1 MREGEVQHFLHFL
14 STQKKVA
21 RSRASPNRDPVVF
34 HFFFLGSHTA
44 FGQPLSPRWALNV
57 IGKRLICHLILILNI
72 DGAYSNQRGGVLSS
86 YTTHNCERRRRN
98 VFHPAPLTIHNLRTA
113 SPVGHR
119 RSTAGLDYDAHTRG
133 TRTPG
138 GTSRRAAGV
147 APGAFL
153 RDSRAS
159 LKRAA
164 KFNLCRI
171 DCYRSL
177 IRSITP
183 GVFSCNH

>member
-1 MREGEVQHFLHFL
+1 MDLQNYSERYEKPVTF
-14 STQKKVA
+14 STFCPPRK
-21 RSRASPNRDPVVF
+21 RSRASPNRDTLGF
-34 HFFFLGSHTA
+34 HFFFLRSHTG

-133 TRTPG
+133 TRTP
-138 GTSRRAAGV
+138 SAAG
-147 APGAFL
+147 L
-153 RDSRAS
+153 RGERPEWPREISSAIVV
-159 LKRAA
+159 L
-164 KFNLCRI
+164 L
-171 DCYRSL
+171 
-177 IRSITP
+177 
-183 GVFSCNH
+183 